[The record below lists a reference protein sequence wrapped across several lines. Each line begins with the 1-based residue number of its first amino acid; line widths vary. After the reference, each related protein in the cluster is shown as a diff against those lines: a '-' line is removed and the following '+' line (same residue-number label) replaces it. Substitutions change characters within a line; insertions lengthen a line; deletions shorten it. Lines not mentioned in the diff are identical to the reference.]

1 MSLFVLAETPAG
13 YGLFKAADKKLFKNE
28 DLAAE
33 MGKPEKLVEML
44 KLKKF
49 VKFDSAA
56 MALEESA
63 ALKDGKVPELL
74 SSLLEDLKSEKKAS
88 LAVADLKLGTAISQ
102 LPQFNI
108 TPISGS
114 NTMELFRGVR
124 EHLSS
129 LIPGLLTENVD
140 RMALG
145 LSHSMSRHKLKFS
158 ADKVDSMI
166 IQAVKLLDDLD
177 KELNVYAMRTKE
189 WYGWHFPEMAKILN
203 DNLAYSRVILKAG
216 MRTNVTDTD
225 LSEILPEEVE
235 AAIKAAAEISMGTE
249 ITDEDLDNIKLLAD
263 QVVVYSTYR
272 TQLSSYLESRMRAI
286 APNLTAL
293 IGYLVGAR
301 LIAHAGSLIN
311 LAKAPGS
318 TIQILGAEKALF
330 RALKTKHDTPKYG
343 LIYHSSLIGQA
354 TGRNK
359 GKIARMLS
367 AKAALG
373 VRVDALGELDD
384 EDDDEERAILGLS
397 NRIKL
402 ENQLR
407 KMEGKPL
414 LPKGTNVTPSGDI
427 VGAGQF
433 NLKETRKYNVDADG
447 VDGDDEEANGTTSA
461 KKLKKAKKLIE
472 EVEEDEEMKDAESED
487 EEDSDD
493 EASTP
498 AKPKK
503 LSEADFERLA
513 EEAGLSVKKF
523 KRKFERGD
531 VELNSDGTP
540 KVFSKK
546 ELKKL
551 RKAEEKSTPSKAAP
565 VKEAATPASEGKKKK
580 RKHDDDDEEVAE
592 VEAKKE
598 KKQKKKKRH
607 STDANQTPE
616 PATDASPLLTA
627 RKTAS
632 SSTGPS
638 TSSSAKASATST
650 SRRAHQRLTTAPC
663 SSRDQPK
670 PQVAWIDCPWITD
683 EDDGSKYQSERLKP
697 FMGEDFA
704 SQIPLINDTILKRRL
719 SNGIDI
725 RYRDAFLID
734 GSKPTKSIA
743 AIIATMPG
751 PSHDWRAP

>member
-13 YGLFKAADKKLFKNE
+13 YGLFKASDKKMFKNE

-33 MGKPEKLVEML
+33 LGRPEKLVEML

-56 MALEESA
+56 MALEEA
-63 ALKDGKVPELL
+63 ASLKEGKVPQLL
-74 SSLLEDLKSEKKAS
+74 TTLLEDLKSEKKAS
-88 LAVADLKLGTAISQ
+88 LAVADIKLGTAISN

-108 TPISGS
+108 TPVAGS
-114 NTMELFRGVR
+114 ETMDCFRGIR

-129 LIPGLLTENVD
+129 LIPGLEQEIVD
-140 RMALG
+140 RMSLG

-166 IQAVKLLDDLD
+166 IQAIKLIDDMD

-203 DNLAYSRVILKAG
+203 DNLAYARVILTVG
-216 MRTNVTDTD
+216 MRTNIADSD

-235 AAIKAAAEISMGTE
+235 VAIKAAAEISMGTE
-249 ITDEDLDNIKLLAD
+249 IMEEDLDNIKLLAE
-263 QVVVYSTYR
+263 QVIRYSEYR
-272 TQLSSYLESRMRAI
+272 TQLSSYLETRMRAI

-293 IGYLVGAR
+293 VGYLVGAR
-301 LIAHAGSLIN
+301 LIAHAGSLMS

-373 VRVDALGELDD
+373 LRVDALGGDDD
-384 EDDDEERAILGLS
+384 EEDEEERAILGLS

-402 ENQLR
+402 ENRLR
-407 KMEGKPL
+407 KLEGKPP
-414 LPKGTNVTPSGDI
+414 LPKGANVAPSGEI
-427 VGAGQF
+427 VGAGVF
-433 NLKETRKYNVDADG
+433 TLKETRRYNTDADG
-447 VDGDDEEANGTTSA
+447 VS
-461 KKLKKAKKLIE
+461 E
-472 EVEEDEEMKDAESED
+472 EVNGDTSSKKEKKSKDKKKPKIEAV

-493 EASTP
+493 EMKDAEDDESDNDATTP
-498 AKPKK
+498 AKKVTK
-503 LSEADFERLA
+503 LSSEEYERLA
-513 EEAGLSVKKF
+513 EAAGLSVKKF
-523 KRKFERGD
+523 KRKYERGD
-531 VELNSDGTP
+531 VQLNADGTP

-551 RKAEEKSTPSKAAP
+551 RKAEAASQSTPSKS
-565 VKEAATPASEGKKKK
+565 ATEPSPEKKKK
-580 RKHDDDDEEVAE
+580 RKLDEEE
-592 VEAKKE
+592 EQVEPTKKD

-607 STDANQTPE
+607 SDAE
-616 PATDASPLLTA
+616 
-627 RKTAS
+627 
-632 SSTGPS
+632 
-638 TSSSAKASATST
+638 
-650 SRRAHQRLTTAPC
+650 
-663 SSRDQPK
+663 
-670 PQVAWIDCPWITD
+670 
-683 EDDGSKYQSERLKP
+683 
-697 FMGEDFA
+697 
-704 SQIPLINDTILKRRL
+704 
-719 SNGIDI
+719 
-725 RYRDAFLID
+725 
-734 GSKPTKSIA
+734 
-743 AIIATMPG
+743 
-751 PSHDWRAP
+751 